1 MKRKIDFSAHLS
13 SAKFGKIVA
22 EMLRYAEEYLA
33 EGTSEEKKERAL
45 MYAEW
50 RFEKLEPLLK
60 GTSIVVDGVKF
71 AKKRLPLSDEVKF
84 SIKRVK
90 EVQDE

>member
-1 MKRKIDFSAHLS
+1 MS
-13 SAKFGKIVA
+13 SYMSTAKFGRIVA
-22 EMLRYAEEYLA
+22 EMIRHAETYLSA
-33 EGTSEEKKERAL
+33 DTSEEKKERAL
-45 MYAEW
+45 LYARW
-50 RFEKLEPLLK
+50 GFEKLEPLLK

-71 AKKRLPLSDEVKF
+71 AKRHLPLRDDVKF